1 MAAPGSD
8 DMIKPVVTVMIL
20 NYQRRNML
28 HRVVTSALQQDYP
41 HLDILVVDN
50 ASTDGSAA
58 FVRRTF
64 PQVRVL
70 SLPQNIGCAARNEG
84 IAAAHGEIIVT
95 IDNDVLLATS
105 QDVQSIVTLF
115 ERHPDVA
122 CIDFQIRDEAGELC
136 TRDWCHPRDWRQFAH
151 EEFLTAYV
159 LEGASAIRRQAFE
172 HVGGYWGPLF
182 LGHEGHDLAYR
193 LLGSGYN
200 LLYTPRVHVTH
211 LVSPTAR
218 PSSRIY
224 YTFTRNAIWVSL
236 RNHRPAAALQA
247 IIKYMSLMAFSS
259 VRAGHWQSYLRGLWD
274 GLRGA
279 PLALATRSPLTPTA
293 YRRLRYIRR
302 FEPSVFAKT
311 LRHWRERP
319 I

>member
-1 MAAPGSD
+1 MAMSLPS
-8 DMIKPVVTVMIL
+8 VTVMIL
-20 NYQRRNML
+20 NYQRREML
-28 HRVVTSALQQDYP
+28 RRVVTSALQQDYP

-50 ASTDGSAA
+50 ASTDDSVA
-58 FVRRTF
+58 FVQQTF

-70 SLPQNIGCAARNEG
+70 PLPQNIGCAARNQG
-84 IAAAHGEIIVT
+84 IAAAHGDIIVT
-95 IDNDVLLATS
+95 IDNDVLLTTP
-105 QDVQSIVTLF
+105 QDVQSVVALF
-115 ERHPDVA
+115 ETHPDVA

-136 TRDWCHPRDWRQFAH
+136 TRDWCHPRDWRRFAH

-172 HVGGYWGPLF
+172 RVGGYWAPLF

-193 LLGSGYN
+193 LLGAGFN
-200 LLYTPRVHVTH
+200 LLYTPRVQVTH
-211 LVSPTAR
+211 LVSPAAR

-236 RNHRPAAALQA
+236 RNHRPVAALRA
-247 IIKYMSLMAFSS
+247 IVKYMSLMAFSS
-259 VRAGHWQSYLRGLWD
+259 VRAGQWQSYLQGIWD
-274 GLRGA
+274 GLRGV
-279 PLALATRSPLTPTA
+279 PQALATRSPLTPAA
-293 YRRLRYIRR
+293 YRRLRHIRR
-302 FEPSVFAKT
+302 FEPGVLAKA

>member
-1 MAAPGSD
+1 MAMQPA
-8 DMIKPVVTVMIL
+8 VTVMIL
-20 NYQRRNML
+20 NYQRREML
-28 HRVVTSALQQDYP
+28 RRVVTSALQQDYP
-41 HLDILVVDN
+41 HLEILVVDN
-50 ASTDGSAA
+50 ASTDGSAP
-58 FVRRTF
+58 FVQQTF
-64 PQVRVL
+64 PEVRVL
-70 SLPQNIGCAARNEG
+70 PLAENIGCAARNCG
-84 IAAAHGEIIVT
+84 IAEARGDIIVT
-95 IDNDVLLATS
+95 IDNDVLLTTP
-105 QDVQSIVTLF
+105 QDVQTVVSLF
-115 ERHPDVA
+115 ASHPSAA
-122 CIDFQIRDEAGELC
+122 CIDFQIRDASGALC
-136 TRDWCHPRDWRQFAH
+136 TRDWCHPRDWRQYAD

-172 HVGGYWGPLF
+172 QVGGYWAPLF

-193 LLGSGYN
+193 LLGAGFD

-236 RNHRPAAALQA
+236 RNHRPVAALRA
-247 IIKYMSLMAFSS
+247 MVKYMALMAFASA
-259 VRAGHWQSYLRGLWD
+259 RAGQLPSYVRGVRD

-279 PLALATRSPLTPTA
+279 PRAMATRSPLPLEA
-293 YRRLRYIRR
+293 YRRLRHIRR
-302 FEPSVFAKT
+302 FEPGVWAKT

>member
-1 MAAPGSD
+1 MQP
-8 DMIKPVVTVMIL
+8 PVTVMIL
-20 NYQRRNML
+20 NYQRRDML
-28 HRVVTSALQQDYP
+28 HRVLTSALQQDYP
-41 HLDILVVDN
+41 HLDVLVVDN
-50 ASTDGSAA
+50 ASTDGSVA
-58 FVRRTF
+58 FVRQAF

-70 SLPQNIGCAARNEG
+70 PLSQNIGCAARNQG
-84 IAAAHGEIIVT
+84 IAAAYGEIVVA
-95 IDNDVLLATS
+95 IDNDVLLTTP
-105 QDVQSIVTLF
+105 QDVQSVVTLF
-115 ERHPDVA
+115 AAHPDVA
-122 CIDFQIRDEAGELC
+122 CIDFQIRDESGALC
-136 TRDWCHPRDWRQFAH
+136 RRDWCHPRDWRQFAD

-172 HVGGYWGPLF
+172 HVGGYWAPLF

-193 LLGSGYN
+193 LLGAGFN

-247 IIKYMSLMAFSS
+247 IVKDMFLMAFSS
-259 VRAGHWQSYLRGLWD
+259 VRAGHWPSYRQGVRD
-274 GLRGA
+274 GLRGV
-279 PLALATRSPLTPTA
+279 PQALATRSPLTPAA
-293 YRRLRYIRR
+293 YRRLRHIRR
-302 FEPSVFAKT
+302 LEPSVLAKA